1 MHSYAGTSAHWSA
14 QLAHLR
20 QHRRAIALNLRG
32 HGGSATPANRDY
44 AVPSLAH
51 DIAAAADALGLER
64 FVLVGHSLG
73 GAAAAAYAA
82 QHPERLAGL
91 VLVATPGPTPAEIS
105 QEVLSA
111 LERDYARVMA
121 DYWPSMT
128 QGARPQ
134 VEAMLNAD
142 MRRLSRKDSK
152 ALIAAGFAYDP
163 SPALTSY
170 RGPALLID
178 TVHGETASAL
188 HLLVP
193 QVPRE
198 RLTGTSHWPH
208 LDDPDT
214 INRLLDRFLAS
225 VPAQAPLKVV
235 AG

>member
-1 MHSYAGTSAHWSA
+1 M
-14 QLAHLR
+14 
-20 QHRRAIALNLRG
+20 
-32 HGGSATPANRDY
+32 
-44 AVPSLAH
+44 
-51 DIAAAADALGLER
+51 
-64 FVLVGHSLG
+64 LVGHSLG

-214 INRLLDRFLAS
+214 VNRLLDRFLAS
-225 VPAQAPLKVV
+225 VPAQASLKVV